1 MSLTHTLLPASE
13 EAFALRLIEDE
24 QEAWQDLLGSVT
36 PTFGDSVADRV
47 AEIMR
52 ERIENDVPYSQ
63 MGDMI
68 RSMLYVRYEQR
79 MERESFQME
88 NFLRERQNNNSQYGA
103 E

>member
-1 MSLTHTLLPASE
+1 M
-13 EAFALRLIEDE
+13 RLIEHE
-24 QEAWQDLLGSVT
+24 QEAWQELLGSIT

-47 AEIMR
+47 AEIMH

-79 MERESFQME
+79 IERESFQME
-88 NFLRERQNNNSQYGA
+88 NFLRERQNYNSQYGA

>member
-1 MSLTHTLLPASE
+1 
-13 EAFALRLIEDE
+13 LRLIEHE

-52 ERIENDVPYSQ
+52 ERIENGVPYSQ

>member
-1 MSLTHTLLPASE
+1 M
-13 EAFALRLIEDE
+13 RLMESE
-24 QEAWQDLLGSVT
+24 QEAWQELLGSVT
-36 PTFGDSVADRV
+36 PTFGDSVADMV
-47 AEIMR
+47 AEIMC
-52 ERIENDVPYSQ
+52 ERIENGVPYSQ

-79 MERESFQME
+79 MERESFQMIN